1 MLKSLFTPTMLKNYL
16 SCSYI
21 VHNEKYHEKL
31 GIVRKERT
39 ISNTALLAKG
49 NEHEKIVFAELKKQ
63 YKNIADLKPKDIK
76 RIDKKERV
84 KETLDAMK
92 DGVDLIYGGYLEYDE
107 WGGEF
112 DFLVKNKNLKTEFG
126 DYGYDVVDAKNTSK
140 TKADHIIQLGMYALI
155 LNFHQKK
162 YPEHIGVALKKNV
175 RETFRTKEILEF
187 FIKNKNKYENFL
199 DKEIDNAKPEKCS
212 FCDFCDWTEECEK
225 IWEKEDNVN
234 QVAGL
239 SRLHARKFNDI
250 GVKTFTELAKLDPNK
265 NYKEFKLETS
275 SKLIKQAKLQY
286 DFKITGIR
294 KVEIIDQ
301 KKNLLTGFNLLPK
314 PDAGDVMFDMESV
327 PDYIYPEGL
336 EYLFGVS
343 YEENG
348 KFIYKAFW
356 AHNRQEEKQAL
367 IDFFDFLK
375 KHFVKF
381 PNAYIYH
388 YANYELAALNRL
400 TSNHNILNKEFDD
413 YLRAEKFVDLYKVVK
428 QGIMISE
435 SSYSLKY
442 VEKFYDFVRTGD
454 VKKAGESVDMYAEW
468 MDTGNKKY
476 IDDIELYNKEDV
488 ESTLK
493 LRNWLVSIR
502 PEDAIWYEGQP
513 KKERD
518 EDEEGQEES
527 KKKKRNFEI
536 EFLEY
541 QEKLQEEKKISPDV
555 VTLLSNLIGFYR
567 REARPEWRLFF
578 DRKTMSHD
586 ELIEDSDCIGDMKKI
601 AEPFKE
607 KRSMVYTYEYP
618 EQDFKLKLGDK
629 VLIAN
634 EIYFGQKDNAGT
646 IFELDNK
653 RRIVKL
659 KKSGDPLPDNISI
672 SKGKPRDTSLF
683 ESNVLQVIDC
693 IIAKDNTYKAIV
705 EILKRDIPDIKGV
718 KKGEAIIKK
727 GDFLIEIPKLLLN
740 LNNSYLVLQGPPGTG
755 KTYYSANAIIELL
768 MAGKKIAINANSHKV
783 INNLLARVEEM
794 AEKKGFE
801 LQGIKKSTFAE
812 EDTLLKG
819 KYIRDV
825 EKEEEFIKAL
835 NTKSG
840 YLFAGTKWNLC
851 REYYNKKIDYLFVD
865 EAGQITLSDLV
876 AMSPAC
882 KNIVLIG
889 DQMQLGHPSKGVH
902 PGDSG
907 KSILDFLL
915 ENEDTIP
922 EERGIFLNKTHRLH
936 PHINKFIS
944 DNFYDSRLITDE
956 KNELRKIK
964 LKNAYFKNAGIYYVP
979 VIHDNNSQK
988 SEEECEMVKKLIK
1001 EFLGAEFTDKDGST
1015 REITLQ
1021 DILIISPF
1029 NVQVNYLKS
1038 ELPDEAQVGT
1048 IDKFQ
1053 GQEAPIT
1060 IISMTSSDSDNIP
1073 RDREFFFNRNRLNVA
1088 ISRSQLI
1095 SVILFN
1101 PKLLNT
1107 SPKNIN
1113 EIKLINNF
1121 YKLEKFETVMN

>member
-1 MLKSLFTPTMLKNYL
+1 MGKSLYTPTMLKNYL
-16 SCSYI
+16 SCPYI
-21 VHNEKYHEKL
+21 VYSEKNQEKL
-31 GIVRKERT
+31 GLIKKERT
-39 ISNTALLAKG
+39 ISDKALLAKG
-49 NEHEKIVFAELKKQ
+49 NEHEKTVLEELKKK
-63 YKNIADLKPKDIK
+63 YKVFANLKPSSHNNK
-76 RIDKKERV
+76 DKKERI
-84 KETLDAMK
+84 KETLKALK
-92 DGVDLIYGGYLEYDE
+92 NGADLIYGGYLDLNE

-112 DFLVKNKNLKTEFG
+112 DFLVKDKSLKTVFG
-126 DYGYDVVDAKNTSK
+126 DYGYEIIDAKNTSK
-140 TKADHIIQLGMYALI
+140 TKADHIVQLGMYSLI
-155 LNFHQKK
+155 LNNYQKQF
-162 YPEHIGVALKKNV
+162 PNHISVALKKSV
-175 RETFRTKEILEF
+175 IERFKTKEILEF
-187 FIKNKNKYENFL
+187 FIKNKDKYENFL
-199 DKEIDNAKPEKCS
+199 KTEIDKVKPAQCTFCS
-212 FCDFCDWTEECEK
+212 FCDWAEECEK
-225 IWEKEDNVN
+225 IWIKEDNLN
-234 QVAGL
+234 QVAGITKI
-239 SRLHARKFNDI
+239 HTRKFDDI
-250 GVKTFTELAKLDPNK
+250 GITTFTELAKQDPNK
-265 NYKEFKLETS
+265 NYKEFKFETS
-275 SKLIKQAKLQY
+275 NKLIRQAKLQY
-286 DFKITGIR
+286 DFKITNKR

-314 PDAGDVMFDMESV
+314 PDPGDLMFDMESV
-327 PDYIYPEGL
+327 PDYIYPDGL
-336 EYLFGVS
+336 EYLLGVS
-343 YEENG
+343 YEDKG
-348 KFIYKAFW
+348 KFVYRAFW
-356 AHNRQEEKQAL
+356 GHNRDEEKQAL
-367 IDFFDFLK
+367 IDFFKFLK
-375 KHFVKF
+375 THFEKY

-400 TSNHNILNKEFDD
+400 TSLHNILNKEFDD

-435 SSYSLKY
+435 SSYSLKF
-442 VEKFYDFVRTGD
+442 VEKFYDYKRTGD

-476 IDDIELYNKEDV
+476 LDDIELYNKEDV

-502 PEDAIWYEGQP
+502 PVTAIWYSGQS
-513 KKERD
+513 KKDKDGEEEIEKKIKER
-518 EDEEGQEES
+518 
-527 KKKKRNFEI
+527 RNFEV

-541 QEKLQEEKKISPDV
+541 QKKLQAEKNINPEV
-555 VTLLSNLIGFYR
+555 ATLLSNLIGFYR
-567 REARPEWRLFF
+567 REARPDWRLFF
-578 DRKTMSHD
+578 DRKTMSHE
-586 ELIEDSDCIGDMKKI
+586 ELINDVDCIGDMKKI

-607 KRSMVYTYEYP
+607 KRSMVYTYNYP
-618 EQDFKLKLGDK
+618 EQDFKLKLDEK

-646 IFELDNK
+646 IFEIDNK
-653 RRIVKL
+653 KRIIKL

-672 SKGKPRDTSLF
+672 SKGKPRDSSLF
-683 ESNVLQVIDC
+683 ESNVLQVIDS

-718 KKGEAIIKK
+718 KKGDSIIKK
-727 GDFLIEIPKLLLN
+727 EDFLIEIPKLLLN
-740 LNNSYLVLQGPPGTG
+740 LNHSYLVLQGPPGTG
-755 KTYYSANAIIELL
+755 KTFYSANAIVELL
-768 MAGKKIAINANSHKV
+768 KAGKKIAINANSHKV
-783 INNLLARVEEM
+783 INNLLLRVEKM
-794 AEKKGFE
+794 AEEKKFD
-801 LQGIKKSTFAE
+801 LQGIKKSSFNE
-812 EDTLLKG
+812 EDTLLNG

-825 EKEEEFIKAL
+825 EDEHEFTKAL
-835 NTKSG
+835 NTKGG

-851 REYYNKKIDYLFVD
+851 KEYYNKKIDYLFVD

-876 AMSPAC
+876 AMSPSC

-936 PHINKFIS
+936 PNINQFIS
-944 DNFYDSRLITDE
+944 DNFYDSRLITDD
-956 KNELRKIK
+956 KNALRKINFK
-964 LKNAYFKNAGIYYVP
+964 GKNFKEPGIYYIP
-979 VIHDNNSQK
+979 VEHDNNSQK
-988 SEEECEMVKKLIK
+988 SLEECEMIKKLIK
-1001 EFLGAEFTDKDGST
+1001 EFVGADFTDKDGKI
-1015 REITLQ
+1015 RKITLQ

-1038 ELPDEAQVGT
+1038 ELDDEAQVGT

-1073 RDREFFFNRNRLNVA
+1073 RDRSFFFNRNRLNVA

-1101 PKLLNT
+1101 PKLLET
-1107 SPKNIN
+1107 SPRNIT

-1121 YKLEKFETVMN
+1121 YKLEKFKTTIH